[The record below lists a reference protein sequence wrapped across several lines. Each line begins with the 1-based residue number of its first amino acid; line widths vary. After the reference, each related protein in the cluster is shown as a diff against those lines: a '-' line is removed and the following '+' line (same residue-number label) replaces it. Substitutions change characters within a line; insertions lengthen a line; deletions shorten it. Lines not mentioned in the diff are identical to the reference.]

1 MIYKW
6 KFQPK
11 GNVSAQ
17 AAGDCIEQIAKK
29 NRGAITAKAIVK
41 EAKAKKSPL
50 HNLFEWDD
58 TVAAKN
64 YREEQA
70 RQILVQLVI
79 IQKGKN
85 NKDLLKVRAFV
96 SVEEERG
103 IHYTPFERA
112 MSKPHLREQLLLQAM
127 GELQNWQQKYEDLKE
142 LSRIFAAIAEVA
154 AEQQKKIKR
163 RKAG

>member
-1 MIYKW
+1 MVYKW

-17 AAGDCIEQIAKK
+17 VAGECIEQIAKK

-41 EAKAKKSPL
+41 EAKAQRSPL

-79 IQKGKN
+79 VQKGK
-85 NKDLLKVRAFV
+85 KDKELLRVRAFV
-96 SVEEERG
+96 SVEEKRD

-112 MSKPHLREQLLLQAM
+112 MSKPHLRQQLLQQALSEINTWREKYR
-127 GELQNWQQKYEDLKE
+127 ELEE
-142 LSRIFAAIAEVA
+142 LSGIFDAIAKVTTK
-154 AEQQKKIKR
+154 QKKRILR